1 MAFWGIELKPGKPY
15 IHRYDSERG
24 SLHISQATLGTG
36 SATKKSIVQCDVGDK
51 KPIYLCSL
59 LPERLETCALNLEFK
74 EEDEVTFSVIGS
86 HSVHLSGFFYSED
99 EDQDNLGDDC
109 GFNHF
114 EEDIMGTDSED
125 EDDFVECDSDD
136 EDDEFTDD
144 YLMVNP
150 SSPVP
155 NSGVKIEEIVDE
167 NPKNENDVSNKRA
180 KKKKSRSCMKDDH
193 ENPDRQIVKTGIGA
207 PVLEEDEDGF
217 PISACKSKAEFL
229 NSKSKSEETKDV
241 QAGEEAPKKN
251 TEDDTDPSRKLKRKI
266 DAVAQDEE
274 HARENDNKKKKK
286 KNKKQDSAVKPN
298 AEQKIKDRNG
308 AQMEKE
314 EKAEVKPLQVKS
326 FPNGMVIEELT
337 ARKPNGKIAS
347 SGKKVSVHYIGKLKK
362 NGKIFDSNIGRAPFQ
377 FRLGAG
383 QVIKGW
389 DVGVNGMRVGDK
401 RRLTIPPAMGY
412 GSKGAG
418 GAIPP
423 NSWLVFDVEL
433 VDVK

>member
-1 MAFWGIELKPGKPY
+1 MAFWGVELKPGKPY
-15 IHRYDSERG
+15 NHRYDSERG

-114 EEDIMGTDSED
+114 EEDIMGTDSEE
-125 EDDFVECDSDD
+125 EDDFVECDSED
-136 EDDEFTDD
+136 EDDDFTDD
-144 YLMVNP
+144 YLMMNP

-155 NSGVKIEEIVDE
+155 NSGVKIEEIVDDE
-167 NPKNENDVSNKRA
+167 NPKNENGVSNKRA
-180 KKKKSRSCMKDDH
+180 KKKKIRSCTKDDH

-207 PVLEEDEDGF
+207 SVLEEDEDGF

-251 TEDDTDPSRKLKRKI
+251 KKDDTDPSRNLKRKI
-266 DAVAQDEE
+266 DAVGQDEE

-286 KNKKQDSAVKPN
+286 QNKKKESAAKPN

-314 EKAEVKPLQVKS
+314 DKAEVKPLQVKS

-337 ARKPNGKIAS
+337 ARKPNGKRAS
-347 SGKKVSVHYIGKLKK
+347 SGKKLLATQYAGCRKPNKELDYKPSNPHPLPIRKQIKAPLK
-362 NGKIFDSNIGRAPFQ
+362 DAELRLAGRGNLPSFLIA
-377 FRLGAG
+377 
-383 QVIKGW
+383 
-389 DVGVNGMRVGDK
+389 
-401 RRLTIPPAMGY
+401 
-412 GSKGAG
+412 
-418 GAIPP
+418 
-423 NSWLVFDVEL
+423 
-433 VDVK
+433 